1 MGKNILGKVDT
12 WLAVWFVGYIYNTFA
27 VSHTPCSHVF
37 LYTCGW
43 ATLYILLRCLPIER
57 INKPHWAYA
66 CAVLGVWQVA
76 VGLGQL
82 SGIYSSGHHLYAV
95 TGMFFNPAPYGAF
108 IAVMLAVVVAAYKE
122 RPSQIL
128 GIAAIGM
135 TIMLPA
141 AWSRAALLAFAV
153 SFGIIYRTWVRYHW
167 RKIVIFAFVTL
178 VILYFLKRGSADSR
192 MLMILVAVRTWA
204 NHLWVGVG
212 TGSYLQALGE
222 GMATYF
228 TSHPD
233 SAFIPSVGVADRP
246 FNEPLRMAVEQGL
259 AGLVP
264 FTIAVVL
271 TARRLWIAGSPL
283 FYALVTLLVFSMFSY
298 PFTIP
303 IFCGIL
309 CIIMAYASNL
319 GKQYLFRPMVICPF
333 MVVGISCAFIY
344 VQLLPRV
351 DAKKDYDRFSQIH
364 DEAFIKDY
372 YELFPLLNDNPQ
384 FLFDFGSLLRD
395 CGRYNDSNA
404 MLRQGTSL
412 SADPMFHILM
422 GRNYE
427 DMREYDKADS
437 LYDHAFRMVPNRIYP
452 LYRKMKLY
460 EAMGDITRCKV
471 MACQVWNFRVKVESP
486 ATRDMKKEA
495 IEIKQKKE
503 QYCQYNY

>member
-1 MGKNILGKVDT
+1 MGKNILGKIDT
-12 WLAVWFVGYIYNTFA
+12 WLALWFIGYVYNTYA

-43 ATLYILLRCLPIER
+43 ATLYILLRILPIER
-57 INKPHWAYA
+57 IGKQYWAYG
-66 CAVLGVWQVA
+66 CAILGVWQVA

-82 SGIYSSGHHLYAV
+82 FGVCSSGHYLYAV
-95 TGMFFNPAPYGAF
+95 TGNFFNPAPYGAF
-108 IAVMLAVVVAAYKE
+108 IAVMLAVVIAVYKE
-122 RPSQIL
+122 HPGRIL
-128 GIAAIGM
+128 GIAAIVM
-135 TIMLPA
+135 TVMLPA
-141 AWSRAALLAFAV
+141 AWSRAALLGFAV
-153 SFGIIYRTWVRYHW
+153 SLGIMYRAWIRNHW
-167 RKIVIFAFVTL
+167 RQVGIFAVVIL

-192 MLMILVAVRTWA
+192 MLMILVSLRTWA
-204 NHLWVGVG
+204 DNLWVGTG

-228 TSHPD
+228 TSHPA
-233 SAFIPSVGVADRP
+233 SLFIPSVGIADRP
-246 FNEPLRMAVEQGL
+246 FNEPLRMAVEQGM
-259 AGLVP
+259 AGLIS
-264 FTIAVVL
+264 FTTAIVL

-303 IFCGIL
+303 AFCGML
-309 CIIMAYASNL
+309 SVIMAYAANL
-319 GKQYLFRPMVICPF
+319 GKQYLFRPMMVFPF
-333 MVVGISCAFIY
+333 TAVGISCTFIC
-344 VQLLPRV
+344 VLLLPRME
-351 DAKKDYDRFSQIH
+351 AEKDYDRFSQIH

-384 FLFDFGSLLRD
+384 FLFDFGLLLRD

-427 DMREYDKADS
+427 DMEEYDKADS

-460 EAMGDITRCKV
+460 EAMGDTTRCKA
-471 MACQVWNFRVKVESP
+471 MACRVQNFRVKVESP

-495 IEIKQKKE
+495 KEIKQRKGNISK
-503 QYCQYNY
+503 